1 MQGDIMARNLPLR
14 RLDTFCVVARH
25 LSIKNAAND
34 LCVTASAVSHQIKAL
49 EKRLGVP
56 LFVRDPRL
64 LSLTAAG
71 RGLFQE
77 IDPLIRNIES
87 SVKRYSRSKEA
98 VPLLIRL
105 PALFAT
111 ELFMPRFKAFADCR
125 PRIEFRVETTES
137 DRYSR
142 QSGVDVAVVMAGRRP
157 AGRNIEPLFGMR
169 LVPAASPET
178 AKRLPYGLARL
189 PPGVKLIVHK
199 DRPRAWEQWTKA
211 AGIEYVP
218 PGGVIHLDS
227 SAGVASAAEKG
238 LGVALVPFPLL
249 AARFEAGTLVRLAD
263 QTLDTRDRYY
273 LVYEP
278 DDENEEA
285 LQALVAWILAEFG
298 ECGKLAANTRS
309 LRSPSSTPEF
319 RAAPN

>member
-1 MQGDIMARNLPLR
+1 MARNLPLR

-49 EKRLGVP
+49 EKRLGVM

-77 IDPLIRNIES
+77 IDPLMRSIET
-87 SVKRYSRSKEA
+87 SVKRYSRTGEA
-98 VPLLIRL
+98 VPLVIRL

-111 ELFMPRFKAFADCR
+111 ELFMPRFKAFADGW
-125 PRIEFRVETTES
+125 PQLEFRVETADS
-137 DRYSR
+137 DRGLK
-142 QSGVDVAVVMAGRRP
+142 QSGVDVSVVMARRRP
-157 AGRNIEPLFGMR
+157 AGRNVGPLFSMR

-178 AKRLPYGLARL
+178 AKRLPEGLARV

-199 DRPRAWEQWTKA
+199 DHPRAWQHWFKG
-211 AGIEYVP
+211 AGLEYVQ

-227 SAGVASAAEKG
+227 SASVVSAAEKG
-238 LGVALVPFPLL
+238 LGVALVPIPLL
-249 AARFEAGTLVRLAD
+249 AARFEAGSLVRLSD
-263 QTLDTRDRYY
+263 ETLDTPDRYY
-273 LVYEP
+273 LVHEP
-278 DDENEEA
+278 DDNNEEV
-285 LQALVAWILAEFG
+285 LQALVTWVLTEFG
-298 ECGKLAANTRS
+298 ERGELASSTAS
-309 LRSPSSTPEF
+309 LRSQSSTPEL
-319 RAAPN
+319 RAALN